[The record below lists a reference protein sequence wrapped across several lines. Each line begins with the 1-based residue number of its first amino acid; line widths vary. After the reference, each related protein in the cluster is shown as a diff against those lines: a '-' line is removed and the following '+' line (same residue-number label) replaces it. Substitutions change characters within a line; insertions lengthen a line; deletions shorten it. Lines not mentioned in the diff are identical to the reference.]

1 MIAVRP
7 VTPSD
12 AAGWIRLRR
21 GLWPEESGTELDRE
35 VEGFFAGTLPEPEA
49 VLLAIAEGG
58 EAVGVVELSI
68 RPTAEGCRTNRIAY
82 VEAWYVAPGARRAGA
97 GRALIAAAEEWGRS
111 RGCEEIASDTEIA
124 NEASA
129 RAHRAVGFEDA
140 GVVRCFRKELRSGK
154 DAR

>member
-1 MIAVRP
+1 M
-7 VTPSD
+7 
-12 AAGWIRLRR
+12 RLRR
-21 GLWPEESGTELDRE
+21 GLWPEESGDDLDRE
-35 VEGFFAGTLPEPEA
+35 VAEFFDGTLPEPEA
-49 VLLAIAEGG
+49 VLLALEGG

-68 RPTAEGCRTNRIAY
+68 RPTAEGCRTNRVAY
-82 VEAWYVAPGARRAGA
+82 VEAWYVAPGARRAGV
-97 GRALIAAAEEWGRS
+97 GRELIAAAEEWGRS

-129 RAHRAVGFEDA
+129 RAHRALGFEEA

>member
-1 MIAVRP
+1 VIAVRP

-12 AAGWIRLRR
+12 AAAWMRLRR
-21 GLWPEESGTELDRE
+21 GLWPEEPGDELDRE
-35 VEGFFAGTLPEPEA
+35 VAQFFEGTLPEPEA

-68 RPTAEGCRTNRIAY
+68 RPTAEGCRTNRVAY
-82 VEAWYVAPGARRAGA
+82 VEAWYVAPGARRSGV
-97 GRALIAAAEEWGRS
+97 GRALIDAAEAWGRS

-129 RAHRAVGFEDA
+129 RAHRALGFEEA

>member
-7 VTPSD
+7 VTRSD
-12 AAGWIRLRR
+12 AAEWMRLRR
-21 GLWPEESGTELDRE
+21 GLWPEEPEDDLDRE
-35 VEGFFAGTLPEPEA
+35 VAEFFAGTLPEPEA
-49 VLLAIAEGG
+49 VLLALEGG
-58 EAVGVVELSI
+58 EAVGVVELAI
-68 RPTAEGCRTNRIAY
+68 RPTAEGCRTNRVAY
-82 VEAWYVAPGARRAGA
+82 VEAWYVAPGARRSGV
-97 GRALIAAAEEWGRS
+97 GRALIDAAEAWGRS

-140 GVVRCFRKELRSGK
+140 GVLRCFRKELRTGG

>member
-1 MIAVRP
+1 VTVIRP

-12 AAGWIRLRR
+12 AAEWMRLRR
-21 GLWPEESGTELDRE
+21 GLWPEESGDDLDRE
-35 VEGFFAGTLPEPEA
+35 VAEFFDGTLPEPEA
-49 VLLAIAEGG
+49 VLLALEGG

-68 RPTAEGCRTNRIAY
+68 RPTAEGCRTNRVAY
-82 VEAWYVAPGARRAGA
+82 VEAWYVAPGARRSGV
-97 GRALIAAAEEWGRS
+97 GRALIDAAEEWGRS

-129 RAHRAVGFEDA
+129 RAHRALGFEEA

>member
-1 MIAVRP
+1 MTVIRP

-12 AAGWIRLRR
+12 AAEWMRLRR
-21 GLWPEESGTELDRE
+21 GLWPEESGDDLDRE
-35 VEGFFAGTLPEPEA
+35 VAEFFDGTLPEPEA
-49 VLLAIAEGG
+49 VLLALEGG

-68 RPTAEGCRTNRIAY
+68 RPTAEGCRTNRVAY

-129 RAHRAVGFEDA
+129 RAHRALGFEEA